1 MPEVNTSLLPW
12 ADDTAAIRGSLA
24 VAPLKLHRLFVV
36 YFTSA
41 TFCSF
46 RSIIFKKLAF
56 IRHSFCCKCSVYL
69 F

>member
-12 ADDTAAIRGSLA
+12 ADGTAAIREGLA
-24 VAPLKLHRLFVV
+24 VAPHQFHRSFVV
-36 YFTSA
+36 YFRSA

-46 RSIIFKKLAF
+46 RIIIFKKLAF